1 MKLHELRDNPGA
13 RTPKKR
19 VGRGIGSGL
28 GKTSGRGHKGAKAR
42 KSNNKPAYFEGGQM
56 PLYRRLPKRGF
67 KNPSR
72 ADYVVIN
79 TGVLQKWIDDGRLD
93 TGRTI
98 DAAAL
103 MGAGLVRRER
113 DGVRLLGQGEL
124 TAAVTLEVAGA
135 STGAVAMVERAGGK
149 VVVLGGGAGP
159 TEASTNTAAAPLST
173 TA

>member
-135 STGAVAMVERAGGK
+135 STGAIAMVERAGGK
-149 VVVLGGGAGP
+149 VVVLGGGGAP
-159 TEASTNTAAAPLST
+159 AEASTDTAAAPTT

>member
-19 VGRGIGSGL
+19 LGRGIGSGL

-67 KNPSR
+67 TNPSR
-72 ADYVVIN
+72 AEYVVVN

-113 DGVRLLGQGEL
+113 DGVRLLGKGEL
-124 TAAVTLEVAGA
+124 TAAVTLEVTGA

-149 VVVLGGGAGP
+149 VVVLGGGAAP
-159 TEASTNTAAAPLST
+159 AASTGDTAAAPT